1 MNMPDTIISITIG
14 YYDEDT
20 SIKITKS
27 GKAKLK
33 MVNRMIAIRGL
44 FDW

>member
-1 MNMPDTIISITIG
+1 MNIPDTIISITIG

-27 GKAKLK
+27 GKATLK
-33 MVNRMIAIRGL
+33 MVNRMIAIRNL